1 MHGYRTPIACL
12 VLAPAM
18 AAPAISNAQTGQRAS
33 SLLDEIVVTA
43 RKREESIQE
52 IPLTVQVFSTEQ
64 LEQRG
69 ITNLP
74 ELSKFT
80 PGLTYNQGNARF
92 SSDFSIRGMT
102 QSSAPGDN
110 RRDLVTVF
118 IDGVP
123 YIGNPAGVGTEDLAR
138 VEVIK
143 GPQSALFGR
152 ATFGGAISMIT
163 TTPGDEFLGRIS
175 ATGGSYGD
183 RRISG
188 SVEGPLLEGLLAG
201 RLVADYSDFDGFYAN
216 EFGGRLGQSRQRF
229 YAGSLSFTPA
239 DQFSARVRY
248 SIRRDKDGPAAS
260 ILIARSD
267 EHNCGPFPGFQ
278 PRPLAGLPEGFTLEQ
293 ARRAFCGALR
303 TPDGPFAINN
313 ELPEQSLGILPFD
326 EHKLLLDHDFL
337 SGSADWEIQPG
348 YTLTAIASTQ
358 KQRIRALQDFER
370 APEDR
375 YQIYILN
382 EQKQETYEVRLT
394 STANERLT
402 WMVGL
407 SRLEADFD
415 TLGGFVNGTLFG
427 PAAGGPAALTPAGS
441 ASETDSLFAS
451 VGYDV
456 TERLNLSVE
465 ARRQKDTITSGIGT
479 PAEFDIVTW
488 ATLPRV
494 LLRYQLADTVN
505 LYGNFAEGNQP
516 TQGYATFFLLTP
528 EQQEVALEAGIN
540 PSAPE
545 ATTRNF
551 EVGVKVE
558 SADGRWYLNTAA
570 YYVQWK
576 DRQGLRS
583 QQVDLD
589 GDGEITLLPAPQGE
603 VFNAVPFSAGDS
615 NTRGLELDGGFR
627 VTEQITLGGS
637 AAYASTRITKALN
650 EPIVF
655 RLFGEED
662 AAGRQYPLAPKFSA
676 AAFGQYDSR
685 LPAFELDWFT
695 RLDFTY
701 VGKRYDNI
709 VNLAYVPGQFRTN
722 LRAGVSSGNW
732 ELVAFINNLFNDDTL
747 ETSRYQS
754 DSATD
759 PFFFQLV
766 ASEAVLPLKRHA
778 GLTAT
783 FRF

>member
-1 MHGYRTPIACL
+1 MHGYRMPIACL

-18 AAPAISNAQTGQRAS
+18 AAPAISHAQTGERAS

-52 IPLTVQVFSTEQ
+52 IPLTVQVFSSEQ

-163 TTPGDEFLGRIS
+163 TTPGDEFLGRVS

-248 SIRRDKDGPAAS
+248 SVRRDKDGPAAS
-260 ILIARSD
+260 VLIARSD

-278 PRPLAGLPEGFTLEQ
+278 PRPLFGLPEGFTLEQ

-326 EHKLLLDHDFL
+326 EHKLLLDHDLL

-358 KQRIRALQDFER
+358 KQRIRQLQDGGLEMTMLEMVLLFDLDTGEPLESWR
-370 APEDR
+370 NPYTGEEIPVRFRPAGPFKVR
-375 YQIYILN
+375 YRPDN
-382 EQKQETYEVRLT
+382 
-394 STANERLT
+394 
-402 WMVGL
+402 
-407 SRLEADFD
+407 SRVLPTDIGGTPLEASAKSHPPLIVNDD
-415 TLGGFVNGTLFG
+415 VFVQDESVARVF
-427 PAAGGPAALTPAGS
+427 TPGRERPFQVNDIAVYHGS
-441 ASETDSLFAS
+441 
-451 VGYDV
+451 
-456 TERLNLSVE
+456 
-465 ARRQKDTITSGIGT
+465 
-479 PAEFDIVTW
+479 
-488 ATLPRV
+488 
-494 LLRYQLADTVN
+494 LRNLADPAVTM
-505 LYGNFAEGNQP
+505 G
-516 TQGYATFFLLTP
+516 
-528 EQQEVALEAGIN
+528 
-540 PSAPE
+540 E
-545 ATTRNF
+545 ATVF
-551 EVGVKVE
+551 F
-558 SADGRWYLNTAA
+558 
-570 YYVQWK
+570 
-576 DRQGLRS
+576 
-583 QQVDLD
+583 
-589 GDGEITLLPAPQGE
+589 GEITDWQRWMNMDERPGTLTSRSVGRKCSRWEDLPEGWRRRLAEVAPDIADDPIGALDEPAPQ
-603 VFNAVPFSAGDS
+603 
-615 NTRGLELDGGFR
+615 
-627 VTEQITLGGS
+627 
-637 AAYASTRITKALN
+637 
-650 EPIVF
+650 
-655 RLFGEED
+655 
-662 AAGRQYPLAPKFSA
+662 
-676 AAFGQYDSR
+676 
-685 LPAFELDWFT
+685 FE
-695 RLDFTY
+695 R
-701 VGKRYDNI
+701 
-709 VNLAYVPGQFRTN
+709 
-722 LRAGVSSGNW
+722 
-732 ELVAFINNLFNDDTL
+732 
-747 ETSRYQS
+747 
-754 DSATD
+754 
-759 PFFFQLV
+759 
-766 ASEAVLPLKRHA
+766 
-778 GLTAT
+778 
-783 FRF
+783 